1 MDMDI
6 IWTALGVCVLVGFV
20 FYVLAQYWQRLL
32 RAHSHAL
39 RDLTARVQ
47 ALEEMEDPNFRQKV
61 GESVPSPLE
70 EVYTFSFRLSE
81 RFWMQTLAASP
92 AEIAYIKANG
102 KFLGSVKIERWK
114 SHSVATVYEVLPQ
127 SSSAGWQSRSID
139 VYPGSEESVT
149 LWELSL
155 AAPEGEQTNESG
167 ASLELRF
174 GKDGLALRAQH
185 GRFNDARRNGTEPH
199 REENVFFQVPLD
211 TARLA
216 VYRQHA
222 FDDAEGNG
230 QEISRGPS
238 RSTDSSLS
246 IYEQHDESLGVDW
259 RLAVRDLERK
269 EDWDKWKIWES
280 WEVRRS

>member
-1 MDMDI
+1 MDI
-6 IWTALGVCVLVGFV
+6 VWTALGICVLVGFV

-32 RAHSHAL
+32 RAHSHML

-47 ALEEMEDPNFRQKV
+47 ALEEMEDPDFRQKV

-70 EVYTFSFRLSE
+70 QVYTFSFRLSE
-81 RFWMQTLAASP
+81 RFWTQTLAASP

-102 KFLGSVKIERWK
+102 KFLGSVKIERWR

-149 LWELSL
+149 LWELPL
-155 AAPEGEQTNESG
+155 AAPEGEQAAESG

-185 GRFNDARRNGTEPH
+185 GRFSDVRGNGSEPH

-216 VYRQHA
+216 VYRKH
-222 FDDAEGNG
+222 DADETEGNG
-230 QEISRGPS
+230 QENSRGAL
-238 RSTDSSLS
+238 RSPDSSLS
-246 IYEQHDESLGVDW
+246 IYEQHDELLGVDW

-269 EDWDKWKIWES
+269 EDWDRWKIWES